1 MYTFLILVLL
11 MFMYYYN
18 NIYINCISLIIAITY
33 SLVTNRNSIRIVI
46 KESKKKIESIIEKN
60 NKNQNI

>member
-46 KESKKKIESIIEKN
+46 KESKKKIENIIEKN

>member
-46 KESKKKIESIIEKN
+46 KESKKKIESIIEKD

>member
-18 NIYINCISLIIAITY
+18 NIYINCISLIIAIKY